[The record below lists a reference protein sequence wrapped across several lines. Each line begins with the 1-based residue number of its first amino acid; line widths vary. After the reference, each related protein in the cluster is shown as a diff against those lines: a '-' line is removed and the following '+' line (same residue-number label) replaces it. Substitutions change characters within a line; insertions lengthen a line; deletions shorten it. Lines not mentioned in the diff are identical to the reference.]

1 MGLQQHVKRDCMF
14 RCTGGVVVTWIV
26 AIGRIFDPPRVQFPA
41 SAVYFFNFC
50 ERDVR
55 RMSYVVVV
63 PSHSLACCAT
73 LLSLAVSPNLAT

>member
-41 SAVYFFNFC
+41 SAVYFLIFANETF
-50 ERDVR
+50 DG
-55 RMSYVVVV
+55 
-63 PSHSLACCAT
+63 
-73 LLSLAVSPNLAT
+73 